1 MRTRHIGI
9 IGAGIAGL
17 HLGLR
22 LQRLGIACT
31 IITDKTPEQVAAAQL
46 ANMVVHWPTTL
57 GRERVLGVY
66 HWPAEEYGFSLLHNR
81 IQTPEPLDIHC
92 QATQP
97 ARAVDYRIYLPR
109 LMEDFAERGGRLQVR
124 QIHAT
129 NIGCIAERFDLI

>member
-31 IITDKTPEQVAAAQL
+31 IITDKTPDQVAAAQL

-57 GRERVLGVY
+57 GREGSSGSITGRPRRMGS
-66 HWPAEEYGFSLLHNR
+66 ACCTTGSR
-81 IQTPEPLDIHC
+81 RRSRSIST
-92 QATQP
+92 ATRRNP
-97 ARAVDYRIYLPR
+97 HAR
-109 LMEDFAERGGRLQVR
+109 
-124 QIHAT
+124 
-129 NIGCIAERFDLI
+129 